1 MALPAFSLGF
11 LIIGQYLILSQ
22 ASSLFNFVSL
32 HFCIFQLH
40 VMSKPFKGK
49 LFCPTCI
56 PQDIKDDLAEKIS
69 DMGGALVNPL
79 TSDVRYLIVGDR
91 DSDKFRYSVKY
102 RPDIIFLRPKSIK
115 EIYDEWL
122 QARKEVSFD
131 GYELPVF
138 EGLRVCLTRTRE
150 PSQREEF
157 QKLIEDRGGKVSE
170 ALTMGKSCV
179 VTSEKSG
186 KRYEKALEWKIPTLD
201 LRWVTDSV
209 KRGAMLDMNFYD
221 ISKLPANL
229 LGKGACNWREL
240 DEFFMEEDVR
250 KKYHDDS
257 KSRERK
263 RNTEEEHLKVVKR
276 NPKIWKSIME
286 RIKPSDFSVHD
297 KNVWDTDLIKIDSG
311 EVKKNFGKAKNMPL
325 EGEIASTNS
334 LPNTGRISVATSNI
348 FSGLYFLCYGF
359 NEFQASI
366 LNRVIILSGGKFC
379 DNDKSENFDSITHL
393 LVPHG
398 FTRCCISE
406 RFLASFPNT
415 TEIVTDWFVER
426 SLHYKKIMDDRWG
439 RPLCHTKLGINLKVC
454 ITGFCG
460 VELLHIIKL
469 IEILG
474 FEYCGTLTKIGHLL
488 VINLSVL
495 GLGFR
500 KDRSSSLFSYEY
512 SEIIDTPSDTK
523 LGAKSTKNK
532 IIAAKK
538 WSIPI
543 VSAAFLWETSELG
556 KLPSLL
562 DYRWCVFAPK
572 FDCAS
577 SSPRFGVNTVETST
591 PSNYNQI
598 TPAVDVELAEHLP
611 SPTRAKK
618 KWGRIVGQA
627 SVTVARTERV
637 SPSPLPQ
644 SDTSDLI
651 DYPKISYDTR

>member
-1 MALPAFSLGF
+1 
-11 LIIGQYLILSQ
+11 
-22 ASSLFNFVSL
+22 
-32 HFCIFQLH
+32 
-40 VMSKPFKGK
+40 MSKPFKGN

-69 DMGGALVNPL
+69 DMGGTLVNPL

-115 EIYDEWL
+115 EIYEEWL
-122 QARKEVSFD
+122 QGTRKELSFS
-131 GYELPVF
+131 GSELPVF
-138 EGLRVCLTRTRE
+138 EGLRVCLTRTKE

-170 ALTMGKSCV
+170 ALTMGKSCI

-209 KRGAMLDMNFYD
+209 KRGAMLDMNLYD
-221 ISKLPANL
+221 ISKLPANR

-240 DEFFMEEDVR
+240 DEFVTEEDVR
-250 KKYHDDS
+250 KKYHDCS

-263 RNTEEEHLKVVKR
+263 RNTEEDHLKVVKR

-286 RIKPSDFSVHD
+286 GIKPSDFSVHD
-297 KNVWDTDLIKIDSG
+297 KNVWGTDSIRIEGG
-311 EVKKNFGKAKNMPL
+311 EVKKNFEKAKKMPL
-325 EGEIASTNS
+325 EGEIVGANS
-334 LPNTGRISVATSNI
+334 FPSAGRISVATSNI
-348 FSGLYFLCYGF
+348 FSGFHFFCYGF
-359 NEFQASI
+359 NEFQVSI
-366 LNRVIILSGGKFC
+366 LSRVITLSGGKFC
-379 DNDKSENFDSITHL
+379 DSGKHENFGCMTHL
-393 LVPHG
+393 LVPHS
-398 FTRCCISE
+398 FTRRSIPGRLLE
-406 RFLASFPNT
+406 SFPKT
-415 TEIVTDWFVER
+415 TEIITDWFVER
-426 SLHYKKIMDDRWG
+426 SLHYKKIMNDRWG
-439 RPLCHTKLGINLKVC
+439 RPLCYTKLGVNLKVC
-454 ITGFCG
+454 VTGFCG

-469 IEILG
+469 IKILG
-474 FEYCGTLTKIGHLL
+474 FEYCGTLTKAGHLL

-495 GLGFR
+495 GIGFK

-532 IIAAKK
+532 IVAAKK

-543 VSAAFLWETSELG
+543 VSAAFLWEASELG
-556 KLPSLL
+556 ELPSLL
-562 DYRWCVFAPK
+562 DYRWCIFAPK
-572 FDCAS
+572 FDS
-577 SSPRFGVNTVETST
+577 DTSYQKLGVQTVGTAT
-591 PSNYNQI
+591 PSSYNQ
-598 TPAVDVELAEHLP
+598 TDPAVNVEVAEHLP
-611 SPTRAKK
+611 SPTKAKK

-627 SVTVARTERV
+627 SVTLRTEQV
-637 SPSPLPQ
+637 SPSPLPPPDP
-644 SDTSDLI
+644 SDFI